1 MEIERPPPCVA
12 LVSTRK
18 PATVFRFSRRI
29 PHVRP
34 EVSIVIKQPNALG
47 KHVTNPTGK
56 MRRPTLQLLLLATC
70 SAFSPPTTF
79 ASFGALALATTNPK
93 PATSDSC
100 AFVCFAA
107 RQRGGKAADPF
118 VGAADHRD
126 SHGRCANQ

>member
-1 MEIERPPPCVA
+1 
-12 LVSTRK
+12 
-18 PATVFRFSRRI
+18 
-29 PHVRP
+29 
-34 EVSIVIKQPNALG
+34 
-47 KHVTNPTGK
+47 
-56 MRRPTLQLLLLATC
+56 MRRPTLQLLLLAAC

-93 PATSDSC
+93 PATSDSR

-126 SHGRCANQ
+126 SHGRGANQ